1 MNTLL
6 KNWRVALPIILVV
19 LFTFVILLNGIKF
32 GMDFRGGTL
41 FQIHLAEKV
50 QSADEM
56 ARVRATIE
64 GRLDWTGLKDTRVS
78 SWGDEFVV
86 AEIAE
91 TDPATVE
98 KLEGLLR
105 RQGKFE
111 VTIDQNIIFT
121 GADII
126 IISRDP
132 AKGYGFREESANSY
146 AWVLP
151 FTLTEKAAR
160 SFSNAAFH
168 RCKITSY
175 NATAGNQYDC
185 DRTYFFIDRP
195 VESVILM
202 PIALYNSDK
211 AALSAGNMLQS
222 IPQNTKIDEIL
233 LNINAPNFTVDENLS
248 SEQESELKSLV
259 LTHRYAIIPPE
270 LNPKIK
276 SALEDIGYTLKEISS
291 PEGTPWTWHASG
303 ARQVISLSEDITNM
317 DPYVANINDAKIF
330 PDLIIRGFAS
340 SKTDAE
346 SRLSDLAILL
356 ESGSLPVAVD
366 SVSKETISPLL
377 GNEFLVGTLII
388 GIFALIAVTFVMY
401 LRYRIAKL
409 TAVNMAIVL
418 CEVYL
423 ILGFSSL
430 LGWSIDLAAVAGLLA
445 VLGTG
450 VGDQIVMMDEA
461 TKGSGEQAASLATR
475 VRRAFFIV
483 VASASTVIA
492 TMFPL
497 ILFGFG
503 MSKLV
508 GFAITTIM
516 GVLVGVLITRP
527 AFAEILRT
535 LLAEKAA

>member
-1 MNTLL
+1 MNPLL
-6 KNWRVALPIILVV
+6 KNWRVTLPVV
-19 LFTFVILLNGIKF
+19 LVIVFTFVIMLNGIKW
-32 GMDFRGGTL
+32 GMDFKGGTL

-50 QSADEM
+50 QSTDEM

-64 GRLDWTGLKDTRVS
+64 GRLDWTGLRDTKVS

-111 VTIDQNIIFT
+111 VTIDKNVIFT

-126 IISRDP
+126 LISRDP
-132 AKGYGFREESANSY
+132 AKGYGFSEESANTY
-146 AWVLP
+146 RWTLP
-151 FTLTEKAAR
+151 FTLNEKAAR
-160 SFSNAAFH
+160 NFSHSSFH
-168 RCKITSY
+168 RCKIVSY
-175 NATAGNQYDC
+175 NAAAGNQYEC
-185 DRTYFFIDRP
+185 DRTYFFVDRP
-195 VESVILM
+195 VDSVIVM

-211 AALSAGNMLQS
+211 DTLNAGNMLQS
-222 IPQNTKIDEIL
+222 IPQSTKIEELL
-233 LNINAPNFTVDENLS
+233 LNINSPNLIVDENLS
-248 SEQESELKSLV
+248 AEQKAELESLV
-259 LTHRYAIIPPE
+259 LTHKYAIIPPE
-270 LNPKIK
+270 LNSEIK
-276 SALEDIGYTLKEISS
+276 SALEDMGYTLKEISS
-291 PEGTPWTWHASG
+291 PSDVPWLWHASG

-317 DPYVANINDAKIF
+317 NPYVANINDAKIF

-340 SKTDAE
+340 SKTAAE
-346 SRLSDLAILL
+346 SRLSDLTILL

-366 SVSKETISPLL
+366 SVSKETISPML
-377 GNEFLVGTLII
+377 GSEFLVSTFII

-409 TAVNMAIVL
+409 TIVNMAIVL

-423 ILGFSSL
+423 IIGFSSL

-475 VRRAFFIV
+475 VKRAFFIV